1 MKVLLCGG
9 GTAGHVNPA
18 LAIADFIKARHRDS
32 DIRFVGTSYGIE
44 SKLVPRAGYPLIEM
58 DVHGLK
64 RKLSLDNLKN
74 IAKAVVAISKS
85 KRLLREFQ
93 PDLVIGT
100 GGYVSGPVVWA
111 ACDLRIPTAIH
122 EQNAFPG
129 LTTRKLARRVDL
141 VMLGFDDAKSRI
153 HYKRSVLV
161 GNPIKQDILF
171 ADRSK
176 ARKKLG
182 IEENAPMVVSFGG
195 SMGSR
200 RFNENIRDFMALHC
214 KDRAILHVHAAGQF
228 GIKWLPQELEQCGIT
243 PQSYPLI
250 DLREYIFDMQ
260 DVMAAADLLICR
272 AGAITLGELAVM
284 GKPAILIPSP
294 NVTDNHQY
302 YNALAL
308 AKVGA
313 AVLLEE
319 KDCSGRALYETVNA
333 LLGDKDRLCAMRDA
347 AQGLAIFDSTQRIY
361 DNIVAL
367 IR

>member
-141 VMLGFDDAKSRI
+141 VMMCFDDA
-153 HYKRSVLV
+153 
-161 GNPIKQDILF
+161 
-171 ADRSK
+171 
-176 ARKKLG
+176 
-182 IEENAPMVVSFGG
+182 
-195 SMGSR
+195 
-200 RFNENIRDFMALHC
+200 
-214 KDRAILHVHAAGQF
+214 
-228 GIKWLPQELEQCGIT
+228 
-243 PQSYPLI
+243 
-250 DLREYIFDMQ
+250 
-260 DVMAAADLLICR
+260 
-272 AGAITLGELAVM
+272 
-284 GKPAILIPSP
+284 
-294 NVTDNHQY
+294 
-302 YNALAL
+302 
-308 AKVGA
+308 
-313 AVLLEE
+313 
-319 KDCSGRALYETVNA
+319 
-333 LLGDKDRLCAMRDA
+333 
-347 AQGLAIFDSTQRIY
+347 
-361 DNIVAL
+361 
-367 IR
+367 